1 MVIFMQIK
9 QKGLVEEYLNEFMST
24 LNLTKDVHVS

>member
-9 QKGLVEEYLNEFMST
+9 EYVT
-24 LNLTKDVHVS
+24 PKTA